1 MAVANGNW
9 LRSERK
15 STLWLFNTKY
25 TGKAG
30 CLSDCAETMDN
41 QAKNTQAAVGDN
53 LFGKKTSTAGE
64 RTGEGTAKDR
74 MDE

>member
-1 MAVANGNW
+1 MGSELV
-9 LRSERK
+9 LRGTHYCSSSKNRVPR
-15 STLWLFNTKY
+15 
-25 TGKAG
+25 
-30 CLSDCAETMDN
+30 CALDSCIHE
-41 QAKNTQAAVGDN
+41 AFASVSCPY